1 MRLIKNGDTSRPFL
15 VLMVDATDH
24 VTAET
29 GLTLTVTRSKN
40 GGSFGA
46 WGGSSAEIANGIYSL
61 TPAAGDV
68 DTQGELAIHVTGTG
82 ASPSDLMAQIVA
94 FDPHA
99 VAGLGLTNLDVASST
114 LATAANLATVAGYLD
129 TEIAAIL
136 AAVDTEVAAIK
147 AKTDNLPASPAA
159 VGSAMTLDGTQTVTT
174 TNVTTTQLFGLL
186 NLLKAMANGKMDVV
200 SGVLT
205 MRAVD
210 NTTQIGVSRT
220 VTGTVPSDFSRA

>member
-1 MRLIKNGDTSRPFL
+1 MRLIKNGDTSHL
-15 VLMVDATDH
+15 IHVLMVDSTDH
-24 VTAET
+24 VTAKT

-40 GGSFGA
+40 GAAFAA
-46 WGGSSAEIANGIYSL
+46 WGGSVAEVANGIYKL
-61 TPAAGDV
+61 TPASGDV
-68 DTQGELAIHVTGTG
+68 DTQGELCIHATGT
-82 ASPSDLMAQIVA
+82 AADPSDVIALVIA

-114 LATAANLATVAGYLD
+114 LATAANLATVAGYVD
-129 TEIAAIL
+129 TEVAAIL

-174 TNVTTTQLFGLL
+174 TNVNVAQLFGLL
-186 NLLKAMANGKMDVV
+186 NLLKSMANGKFDNV

-205 MRAVD
+205 MKAAD
-210 NTTQIGVSRT
+210 DTTTIGVSRT
-220 VTGTVPSDFSRA
+220 VTGTVPANFSRS